1 MNMRF
6 KPCPECEG
14 QGTRTYERAC
24 YASASTPYGD
34 YEEYEDDCDNCGGS
48 GQIEAD
54 EDEEEELDEDERGD
68 WLMHKRQ
75 DEEMDRGQ

>member
-6 KPCPECEG
+6 KPCPECKG
-14 QGTRTYERAC
+14 QGTALYERPC
-24 YASASTPYGD
+24 PASFSTPYGD
-34 YEEYEDDCDNCGGS
+34 IEEYEDDCDNCGGS

-54 EDEEEELDEDERGD
+54 EDEEEEFDEDERGD

-75 DEEMDRGQ
+75 DEEMDRG